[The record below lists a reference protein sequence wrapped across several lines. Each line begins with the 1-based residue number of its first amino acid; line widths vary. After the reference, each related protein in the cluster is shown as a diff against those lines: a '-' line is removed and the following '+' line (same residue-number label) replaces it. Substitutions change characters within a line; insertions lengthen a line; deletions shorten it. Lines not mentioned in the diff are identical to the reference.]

1 MNIKLTK
8 DTFLLYAAHHYDNP
22 ECFSDEEFQDDLN
35 RFKYIK
41 RIFRKY
47 KKTQHIDARTVRL
60 ALNHI
65 ILVTNVFGP
74 KAGSELLFFKLD
86 TELYPVLKPFLV
98 YLRVLPPTVNNIN
111 SSDIALDQTII
122 RMLREI

>member
-1 MNIKLTK
+1 MI
-8 DTFLLYAAHHYDNP
+8 YAAHHYQNP
-22 ECFSDEEFQDDLN
+22 DCMDVEEFEDDLN

-47 KKTQHIDARTVRL
+47 RKTNQIDSRTIRL

-74 KAGSELLFFKLD
+74 KAGSELLFFKID
-86 TELYPVLKPFLV
+86 TELHDVLKPFLV
-98 YLRVLPPTVNNIN
+98 YLNSLPPVVNEIN
-111 SSDIALDQTII
+111 TSDVGMDKTII
-122 RMLREI
+122 KMLREV